1 MKRVEIIR
9 YLVGLMVFLLFL
21 AGCVP
26 PPQPIDTS
34 VQTSSPATLTPDPCT
49 GWDCPITGVV
59 YEGEVGAGHEVR
71 GAVVKLIHTSY
82 CSPTKG
88 EYEVVTGEDGIFE
101 FEVFLHDT
109 DGFRIVVELDEY
121 EPVSYS
127 FGGFD
132 CLYCACQ
139 PIEIVLEAENGNP

>member
-21 AGCVP
+21 GGCTT
-26 PPQPIDTS
+26 PPQPNDTP
-34 VQTSSPATLTPDPCT
+34 VKTSSPPTLTPDPCT
-49 GWDCPITGVV
+49 GWDCTVTGVV
-59 YEGEVGAGHEVR
+59 YEGETGSGREVS
-71 GAVVKLIHTSY
+71 GAVVKLIQTSY

-88 EYEVVTGEDGIFE
+88 EYEVVTGEDGTFE

-109 DGFRIVVELDEY
+109 DGFSIEVELEGY
-121 EPVSYS
+121 QTSEYS

-132 CLYCACQ
+132 CLYCSCQ
-139 PIEIVLEAENGNP
+139 PIEIVLRVEN